1 MKLSFKE
8 QYFWKEFNISFLVN
22 VVILYELSIIECEY
36 ILISKNE
43 FSKSSN
49 LISFKNDSSKIN
61 LGFFPVEKERGNS
74 FLSKIIWR
82 I

>member
-1 MKLSFKE
+1 MFTINNITNSSFLKLSFKE

-22 VVILYELSIIECEY
+22 DVNLYELSIIECEY

-61 LGFFPVEKERGNS
+61 LGFFS
-74 FLSKIIWR
+74 
-82 I
+82 